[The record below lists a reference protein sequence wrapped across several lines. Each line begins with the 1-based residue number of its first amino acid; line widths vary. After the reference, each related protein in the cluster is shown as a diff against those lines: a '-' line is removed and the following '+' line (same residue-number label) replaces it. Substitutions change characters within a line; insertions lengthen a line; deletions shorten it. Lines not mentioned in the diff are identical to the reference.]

1 VSAYEKSD
9 HLKYTVENVA
19 LAMEP
24 YENTLYNFLFEVV
37 FPDEEVST
45 EIKSVGLR
53 IVANMISCKE
63 DYNCTNIRL
72 AQNSN
77 ASPELRKLTKLLLE
91 CIEHGGQQF
100 AGLHIDNH
108 EDQLQ
113 FIEASA
119 INCVLLCRILAF
131 GELMKTSQWQEL
143 AWKLVNSDIDMKRTL
158 LTTLASTIQV
168 YPVPLKFLAFPC
180 LFATVPELA
189 DQAQKA
195 LVFAIRR
202 LRRSHEEMTAKLVN
216 EKEETRRDQLKYW
229 VQEITPER
237 VLPHLLYLLSYHPEF
252 PTSMAIE
259 NEEDRKKVKDI
270 LKCVQMLIFSLQ
282 STLRHETSNLPFLFK
297 QLNLIMQKYVDR
309 EDPDNLGL
317 HFLTRMTIG
326 VLNDQVKTSDNVQ
339 VYPGEIS
346 LPPELFMETEEGKTQ
361 QVLNRVAGETS
372 GLDSEALIEK
382 LLQGTVMNKGMKKHG
397 LASPGK
403 PSSSKVSKLNKSASS
418 PKLVKKEGKEGFEP
432 STKKSSKPV
441 KEVKPEEVPTRN
453 LPKRGT
459 RAVTSYAEV
468 EEDDDEVEKW
478 NVDAAKDKS
487 RTSIPLRKSIPDAK
501 KPEISFNSAVFSPFP
516 MSRHSQSQ
524 PAEQNQ
530 RTSSSSANFAEEERA
545 VTAEKKKKNDSFD
558 DGLFLSPISSAKLS
572 SSHPSRASQSTAKS
586 SSQPTTAS
594 NKTSTQSSS
603 VVSSSSSKVKP
614 IIPPATTTLST
625 GSKRKLSS
633 SKEKSSSSW
642 NDDEAE
648 ENHHEEDD
656 ELSLGWDGDKTKKT
670 AVNNN
675 RNKKTAESVLVST
688 SPSAPAVVNLGRKRK
703 LSGGKLNLLNEENDL
718 KENNHHD
725 VDDLIVRH
733 FLLLFCESEVILS
746 CSSCFNVYRTPNR
759 RKQPLPSNQ
768 SRKTIRGKPWRKKTR
783 ITKKERKTVL
793 PLKNRK
799 RRS

>member
-1 VSAYEKSD
+1 
-9 HLKYTVENVA
+9 VENVA

-24 YENTLYNFLFEVV
+24 YENALYNFLFDVV

-63 DYNCTNIRL
+63 DYNCTIRL
-72 AQNSN
+72 AQNAN

-91 CIEHGGQQF
+91 CIENGGKQF
-100 AGLHIDNH
+100 AGLNIENH
-108 EDQLQ
+108 EDQMQ

-131 GELMKTSQWQEL
+131 GELMRTSQWQEL

-158 LTTLASTIQV
+158 LTALASTIQV

-216 EKEETRRDQLKYW
+216 EKDETQRDKLKYW

-252 PTSMAIE
+252 PTSMAVE

-326 VLNDQVKTSDNVQ
+326 LLNDQVKTSDNVQ

-346 LPPELFMETEEGKTQ
+346 LPSELFMETEEGKTQ

-382 LLQGTVMNKGMKKHG
+382 LLQGTGMNKGMKKHG
-397 LASPGK
+397 LPSPGK

-418 PKLVKKEGKEGFEP
+418 PKMVKKEGKEGFEP
-432 STKKSSKPV
+432 STKKSSKPA
-441 KEVKPEEVPTRN
+441 KEVKPEEMPTRN

-501 KPEISFNSAVFSPFP
+501 KPDIASNSAILSPLPTF
-516 MSRHSQSQ
+516 RHSQSQ
-524 PAEQNQ
+524 PAEQQQ
-530 RTSSSSANFAEEERA
+530 RTSSSSANFDEERTI
-545 VTAEKKKKNDSFD
+545 TAEKKKKNDSFD
-558 DGLFLSPISSAKLS
+558 NLFLSPTSSAKLS
-572 SSHPSRASQSTAKS
+572 SHASRPSQSTAKS

-603 VVSSSSSKVKP
+603 VSTSSSSKVKP

-648 ENHHEEDD
+648 ENHHDED
-656 ELSLGWDGDKTKKT
+656 ELSLGWDGDNKTKKT
-670 AVNNN
+670 VNS
-675 RNKKTAESVLVST
+675 RNKKTTDSVLVST
-688 SPSAPAVVNLGRKRK
+688 SPSAPPVVNLGRKRK
-703 LSGGKLNLLNEENDL
+703 LSGGKLNLLNDESDL
-718 KENNHHD
+718 KENNHHA
-725 VDDLIVRH
+725 VDDLMVRLFL
-733 FLLLFCESEVILS
+733 FLLLG
-746 CSSCFNVYRTPNR
+746 SSLFIFFFSF
-759 RKQPLPSNQ
+759 L
-768 SRKTIRGKPWRKKTR
+768 
-783 ITKKERKTVL
+783 
-793 PLKNRK
+793 
-799 RRS
+799 